1 MNELTHRDSGAV
13 NVLSNEALHSS
24 TTAKGSQVREEIGFE
39 VTPTATVTGVGL
51 QDSSAGSRRVLVA
64 DDDPLTLRMLK
75 AIVEAEGYEAVMAK
89 DGQEVVDILEND
101 VFFMAALFDMWM
113 PHIEG
118 MDLIRLMRSE
128 ERLRHI
134 PVALI
139 SSERDLKIWSE
150 STAAGASIFLP
161 KPFSP
166 SQVQMTLRMLA
177 SKQVAAEVRKRA

>member
-1 MNELTHRDSGAV
+1 MIELTHTDLGAI
-13 NVLSNEALHSS
+13 NVLLDESFHGS
-24 TTAKGSQVREEIGFE
+24 TTAKASQVGQETGIELSPPE
-39 VTPTATVTGVGL
+39 TVTGVGF
-51 QDSSAGSRRVLVA
+51 QNSNSGSKRVLVA

-75 AIVEAEGYEAVMAK
+75 AIVEAEGYEAVLAR
-89 DGQEVVDILEND
+89 DGQEVIDILEND

-118 MDLIRLMRSE
+118 MDLIRIMRSE
-128 ERLRHI
+128 VRLRHI

-177 SKQVAAEVRKRA
+177 SKQVEAEITTPA